1 MNYYNEN
8 DRKAAAWLRELIE
21 EGVIPPG
28 FVDERSILDVRPYEL
43 TGYTQHHFFAGIC
56 GWSLALQ
63 LAGWPADRPVRTGSC
78 PCQPF
83 SIAGK
88 GKGTQDERHL
98 WPAFRDI
105 LTFLPPAITFGE
117 QVASPAGREWL
128 SGVRADLEG
137 VGYAVGAADLCAAGV
152 GSPHIRQRLY
162 WVADPNLVDDDRT
175 GHGSST
181 ERRERDGEKGLCG
194 QHPVLGMGNTD
205 GGHAGPEWKQRCG
218 EQRFIQE
225 DSGPGRMADTPGMSG
240 PQQLDE
246 PRSGTRRGPSPV
258 DAAKCAG
265 SCGMGNTDEQG
276 FKRESLKLLGQGDQ
290 GNFWSR
296 YDLLPCTDG
305 KSRRIESGTFP
316 LVARVPGGVV
326 PSGDPSATEAQASGE
341 NRSARLKGYGN
352 SIVPELAAVFIIAS
366 TEQYRTI

>member
-43 TGYTQHHFFAGIC
+43 TDYTQHHFFAGIG

-63 LAGWPADRPVRTGSC
+63 LAGWPTDRPVRTGSC

-88 GKGTQDERHL
+88 GKGTKDERHL

-105 LTFLPPAITFGE
+105 ITFLPPAIALGE

-175 GHGSST
+175 GLGPST

-194 QHPVLGMGNTD
+194 QHPVLGVGD
-205 GGHAGPEWKQRCG
+205 PDLSGRC
-218 EQRFIQE
+218 EQRGAV
-225 DSGPGRMADTPGMSG
+225 SV
-240 PQQLDE
+240 
-246 PRSGTRRGPSPV
+246 SPELT
-258 DAAKCAG
+258 AAKLR
-265 SCGMGNTDEQG
+265 GNAWDS
-276 FKRESLKLLGQGDQ
+276 F
-290 GNFWSR
+290 
-296 YDLLPCTDG
+296 DLLPCTDG

-316 LVARVPGGVV
+316 LVARIPGGVV
-326 PSGDPSATEAQASGE
+326 PSGDPSVSEAQASGE
-341 NRSARLKGYGN
+341 NRLARLKGYGN
-352 SIVPELAAVFIIAS
+352 SIVPQLAAVFIIAS